1 MSIIRALPTPD
12 ATERLGHELALVAR
26 PGTAILLE
34 GELGAGKTTLA
45 RAIIRSL
52 SGGTE
57 IDVPSPTFT
66 LVQTYETGRMAVA
79 HGDLYRITEASEVA
93 ELGLADL
100 ARSHL
105 LIIEWPDRLGAP
117 LLEDALTIRLEGTGN
132 ERRAHLSGA
141 GSWKQAL
148 DRFEAISQFLP
159 GAGFGDAKRSFLEGD
174 ASFRRYERL
183 DRNGRSYVLMDMA
196 ARPDGPPVKYGKP
209 YSAIAHL
216 AEDIRAVLAV
226 NTYLESLGYSA
237 PHTYAHDAERGVA
250 VIEDLGSR
258 VYGQMMR
265 AGEDMSEPMAMAVL
279 VLADMAERKWPSQVP
294 IPGGGSHSVP
304 AYDTEALTIETE
316 LLLDWYW
323 PFLTGR
329 EAARDVRAS
338 FGEVWSEFLP
348 LTQPVNRV
356 WALRD
361 YHSPNLLWLPDREG
375 LRRAGLIDTQDCVL
389 SHPAYD
395 VASMLRDARVDVPFD
410 VAEDLLEYY
419 CAERGTN
426 PAFDAQEFRRA
437 FALFSVQRAT
447 KILGIFARLSRRDG
461 KHGYIRHMPR
471 VSRYLERDL
480 AHPDLARLRAWYDRH
495 LPVNLRASAA

>member
-1 MSIIRALPTPD
+1 MSIFRDLPTAE
-12 ATERLGHELALVAR
+12 ATVQLGHELALVAR

-52 SGGTE
+52 AGG
-57 IDVPSPTFT
+57 IDIEVPSPTFT
-66 LVQTYETGRMAVA
+66 LVQTYEGGRMPVA
-79 HGDLYRITEASEVA
+79 HADLYRIGDGGEVG

-100 ARSHL
+100 ARTHL
-105 LIIEWPDRLGAP
+105 LLIEWPDRLLAP
-117 LLEDALTIRLEGTGN
+117 LLDDVLTVHIDTTGTG
-132 ERRAHLSGA
+132 RRAQLRGA

-148 DRFEAISQFLP
+148 DRLEAIARFLP
-159 GAGFGDAKRSFLEGD
+159 DAGFAIATRSFLEGD

-183 DRNGRSYVLMDMA
+183 DRGGQSYILMDMA
-196 ARPDGPPVKYGKP
+196 ARPDGPPVKHGKP

-226 NTYLESLGYSA
+226 NAYLESLGYSA
-237 PHTYAHDAERGVA
+237 PHTYAHDTARGLA

-258 VYGQMMR
+258 VYGRMML
-265 AGEDMSEPMAMAVL
+265 AGEDMSEPMESAILLLAEMAGR
-279 VLADMAERKWPSQVP
+279 EWPGQVP
-294 IPGGGSHSVP
+294 VPGGGMHSVP
-304 AYDTEALTIETE
+304 QYDIDALTIETE

-329 EAARDVRAS
+329 EAPFEARQS
-338 FGEVWSEFLP
+338 FAEGWSEVLP
-348 LTQPVNRV
+348 LTQPATRH

-361 YHSPNLLWLPDREG
+361 FHSPNLLWLPEREG
-375 LRRAGLIDTQDCVL
+375 LRRTGLIDTQDCVL
-389 SHPAYD
+389 GHPAYD

-410 VAEDLLEYY
+410 VAEDLLDFY
-419 CAERGTN
+419 CAAREQD
-426 PAFDAQEFRRA
+426 PAFDTYEFRRA
-437 FALFSVQRAT
+437 FALLGVQRAT

-480 AHPDLARLRAWYDRH
+480 GHPDLGRLRDWYDRH
-495 LPVNLRASAA
+495 LPANLRASAA